1 MARKLTAYVHAVE
14 RLDDGSYGRQGT
26 FGPGDSVPDWAR
38 SVITNPDVWD
48 GEDDE
53 DRSPEPEPEPEPEPV
68 DRPRGNAGRPAWAA
82 YAASRD
88 IDIEDDMGRDDIIAA
103 VQLADEE

>member
-53 DRSPEPEPEPEPEPV
+53 PSPVPAGEPV

-82 YAASRD
+82 YAASRH
-88 IDIEDDMGRDDIIAA
+88 IEVEDDMGRDDIIAA

>member
-1 MARKLTAYVHAVE
+1 MARKLTAFVHVAE
-14 RLDDGSYGRQGT
+14 RLEDGSYGRQGT
-26 FGPGDSVPDWAR
+26 FGPSDDVPDWAR
-38 SVITNPDVWD
+38 AAITNPDVWD
-48 GEDDE
+48 GEDDAQ
-53 DRSPEPEPEPEPEPV
+53 PEPEPEPEPGPL

-88 IDIEDDMGRDDIIAA
+88 IEIEDDMGRDDIIAA